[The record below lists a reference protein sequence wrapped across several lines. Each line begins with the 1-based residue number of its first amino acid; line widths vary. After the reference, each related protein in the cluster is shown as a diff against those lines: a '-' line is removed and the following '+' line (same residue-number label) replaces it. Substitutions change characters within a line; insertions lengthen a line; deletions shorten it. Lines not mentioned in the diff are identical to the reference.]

1 MEIPEQTVTGP
12 MALRYEDVAQ
22 DGRPRLVAIPVA
34 LGTIWRAVA
43 LPDEIRHGLLGH
55 GILPILT
62 RFTIDAFDG
71 PFGIEAPVQVQ
82 GTFGLA
88 HAKNAAGSVERLYL
102 DIGAQLEA
110 PLGRQ
115 NLPPPPGA
123 GTSAAFGT
131 IFAEHV
137 LTKPFAPPG
146 ERKVLALPIGGH
158 DVVPPR
164 ERAERSPR
172 APLFPAEDG
181 RAVGTTELETDLP
194 SRTMGLIHTDS
205 NQHVNSLVYLTLFEE
220 AAVHRLAKLGR
231 SPHVLGRSV
240 EISFRRPSFAGD
252 ALSVALRL
260 VEHDDGIDAI
270 GAFFGD
276 GERELDK
283 ARAYVRMT
291 FR

>member
-1 MEIPEQTVTGP
+1 MEIPEQKVSGA
-12 MALRYEDVAQ
+12 MSLRYEDLAQ

-34 LGTIWRAVA
+34 LGVIWRAVS
-43 LPDEIRHGLLGH
+43 LPDEMRQGLLGH

-62 RFTIDAFDG
+62 RFTIESYDG

-82 GTFGLA
+82 GTFGLS
-88 HAKNAAGSVERLYL
+88 HAKNASGAVERLYL
-102 DIGAQLEA
+102 DIEAQIEA
-110 PLGRQ
+110 PLGRT

-123 GTSAAFGT
+123 GTAAAFGT
-131 IFAEHV
+131 VFAEHV
-137 LTKPFAPPG
+137 ITKPFAPPG
-146 ERKVLALPIGGH
+146 ERKVLALPLGGRA
-158 DVVPPR
+158 VVPPR
-164 ERAERSPR
+164 EREERAPR
-172 APLFPAEDG
+172 APLFPREDA
-181 RAVGTTELETDLP
+181 RAIGTTELETDGPPRVLGP
-194 SRTMGLIHTDS
+194 LHTDS
-205 NQHVNSLVYLTLFEE
+205 NQHVNSLVYLSVFEE
-220 AAVHRLAKLGR
+220 ATLQRLARIGR

-270 GAFFGD
+270 GAFFGE
-276 GERELDK
+276 GERDLEK